1 MHGTVT
7 KSVGSTY
14 TVMDS
19 ALKIYECR
27 IKGTFRLKDIKS
39 TNPVAVGDRVEFDY
53 DENLKTGLITAIE
66 DRHNYIIRK
75 STNLSKQTHIIAA
88 NIDNAILVV
97 TPLYPKTSTGFIDRY
112 IATAEAYHIKTILVF
127 NKMDLFDGSDRRI
140 VDEYLGIYQP
150 LGYECIEVSAL
161 KRKNLEMLK
170 SVMKDKVNLFS
181 GHSGVGK
188 TELINALQP
197 HLGLKTGSISDAHE
211 KGKHTTTFAEMFPLD
226 FGGFIIDTPG
236 IRELGTVEFVPQ
248 EVSHYFVEMRDLI
261 HDCKFNNC
269 LHVNEKNCAVKEA
282 LQQGKIHPMRYHNY
296 LSILNNEDIFK

>member
-19 ALKIYECR
+19 ALKTYECR

-53 DENLKTGLITAIE
+53 DENQKTGLITAIE
-66 DRHNYIIRK
+66 ERHNYIIRK

-88 NIDNAILVV
+88 NIDNAILIV

-127 NKMDLFDGSDRRI
+127 NKMDLFEWSDRRI
-140 VDEYLGIYQP
+140 VDEYIGIYQP
-150 LGYECIEVSAL
+150 LGYECIEVSAM
-161 KRKNLEMLK
+161 KRKNLELLK
-170 SVMKDKVNLFS
+170 SVMQDKVNLFS

-282 LQQGKIHPMRYHNY
+282 LEQGKIHPMRYHNY

>member
-19 ALKIYECR
+19 TLKVYDCR

-39 TNPVAVGDRVEFDY
+39 TNPVAVGDRVTFDF
-53 DENLKTGLITAIE
+53 DEREQIGLITAIE
-66 DRHNYIIRK
+66 ERHNYIIRK
-75 STNLSKQTHIIAA
+75 STNLSKQTHILAA
-88 NIDNAILVV
+88 NIDNAFLVV

-112 IATAEAYHIKTILVF
+112 IATAEAYHINTVLVF
-127 NKMDLFDGSDRRI
+127 NKSDLFENEAHKI
-140 VDEYLGIYQP
+140 VEQYLEIYQP
-150 LGYECIEVSAL
+150 LGYKCVEVSATQE
-161 KRKNLEMLK
+161 KNLDELK
-170 SVMKDKVNLFS
+170 TLMKDKVNLFS

-188 TELINALQP
+188 TALINALQP
-197 HLGLKTGSISDAHE
+197 NLFLKTGKISDAHE

-236 IRELGTVEFVPQ
+236 IRELGTVDFVPQ
-248 EVSHYFVEMRDLI
+248 EISHYFVEMRDLI
-261 HDCKFNNC
+261 NECKYNNC
-269 LHVNEKNCAVKEA
+269 LHVNEKQCAVKAAVEA
-282 LQQGKIHPMRYHNY
+282 GKIHSSRYYNY